1 MRAIGVLRAAVSADP
16 QVDATMI
23 RSLAAARGY
32 ELRGI
37 LTIHP
42 GTYMPTTLTVQ
53 TAAEHSAVAVLA
65 PTLAHLGGT
74 ERAVALACDIITPHE
89 TVRRTGEAAR
99 G

>member
-1 MRAIGVLRAAVSADP
+1 MRAIGLLRAEVSVDP
-16 QVDATMI
+16 RVDETMI

-53 TAAEHSAVAVLA
+53 TAAEHGAVAVLA

-74 ERAVALACDIITPHE
+74 ERAVALACDVVTPRE
-89 TVRRTGEAAR
+89 TVRRTPHA
-99 G
+99 